1 MTKKYF
7 LSTFAALA
15 LGFVVSCD
23 NSTDDP
29 PNQNN
34 NNPGGS
40 TITGPRI
47 LSKVNNGTKDTEE
60 YVTTIGGVLSDAYIR
75 DAGST
80 NTLTASITY
89 TGDKITKIKY
99 QDNVNPHVVDNL
111 YTISYT
117 NGKMS
122 AISMDQT
129 AMSTTNHSD
138 FTIFYD
144 AGGQLYRI
152 VEKKKMG
159 GSASYTHYV
168 EHKFTFSAS
177 NVAKVDYTTML
188 MSGGNPDTS
197 TASTI
202 TYSYDNYDSKINPY
216 TTLPKEYFMVTGTL
230 FPINFYMLSSNNT
243 GKITIQNPSGPPISV
258 PKGYLYDSQNYPVSD
273 PSQTIKYIYKPL

>member
-177 NVAKVDYTTML
+177 NVAKVDYTTMP